1 MTFIS
6 GLRSML
12 TRGSRR
18 PWTSTSSCHR
28 SDLSWSGVSRKYL
41 MKALSA
47 SSLSILVIMSPPLRT
62 LMLGS
67 LATNIILFSFLENSS
82 KKGHP
87 CILRSLR
94 PENFLSFSTSSQ
106 LLILVMETLRLCSA
120 VGMLSMSSRCG
131 NDPIGHSAKLRNC
144 KLSTESMSVIEMFLL
159 FLMTSPGAL
168 GQKVQWHWVKIRD
181 WIAWQE

>member
-1 MTFIS
+1 
-6 GLRSML
+6 ML

-28 SDLSWSGVSRKYL
+28 AGLSWSGVSRKYL

-67 LATNIILFSFLENSS
+67 LATNIILFSFRVNSS
-82 KKGHP
+82 RKGHP
-87 CILRSLR
+87 CILRSFR
-94 PENFLSFSTSSQ
+94 PENCLSFSTSSQ
-106 LLILVMETLRLCSA
+106 LLILVMETLRLCRA
-120 VGMLSMSSRCG
+120 VGIFSMSSRQG

-144 KLSTESMSVIEMFLL
+144 KLKTESMSAIEMFL
-159 FLMTSPGAL
+159 FLMTSPGAF
-168 GQKVQWHWVKIRD
+168 GQKVQWHGVKIRD